1 MFLLDTSV
9 IAALR
14 KAGDGYANPH
24 VVAWLSSVDA
34 AAFYLSTVTI
44 ME

>member
-9 IAALR
+9 ISELC
-14 KAGDGYANPH
+14 KAGDGYANAR

>member
-9 IAALR
+9 IAELR
-14 KAGDGYANPH
+14 KAGDGYANAH
-24 VVAWLSSVDA
+24 VVAWLSSADV